1 MANLMFNEGNESIVD
16 RTIDLL
22 ADTIKLMLVTSAYT
36 PDKDHEFIDTGGAS
50 DPVDARVPGTTD
62 QTLGSKAIAKDTTN
76 DHVSFDAADP
86 TFTAVT
92 SGATV
97 AGAIAYKDTGT
108 PTTSKMLCYLDLP
121 DTPTNGGDITVQFAT
136 PANGGV
142 FRLITG

>member
-1 MANLMFNEGNESIVD
+1 MANLMFNEGNESVVD
-16 RTIDLL
+16 RSIDLL
-22 ADTIKLMLVTSAYT
+22 ADTIKLMLVKSGYVAN
-36 PDKDHEFIDTGGAS
+36 KDHQFIDEAGAN
-50 DPVDARVPGTTD
+50 DPVDERITGTTD

-86 TFTAVT
+86 TFTAVP
-92 SGATV
+92 SGETV
-97 AGAIAYKDTGT
+97 AGAVVYKDTGT